1 MPIGLPKTSETFY
14 LYRVLAK
21 ISASPSLKP

>member
-1 MPIGLPKTSETFY
+1 MPTGLPKTSETFY
-14 LYRVLAK
+14 LYSVLAE